1 MEQLRIAA
9 ATAED
14 GQSLERE
21 LNPPHISMWQKI
33 KYVAVCMCWVL
44 YYLYYFVFNIRSNMW
59 WFGDVR
65 SKLPTC
71 VKGIALNSGNPKED

>member
-33 KYVAVCMCWVL
+33 KYVAVCMC
-44 YYLYYFVFNIRSNMW
+44 
-59 WFGDVR
+59 
-65 SKLPTC
+65 
-71 VKGIALNSGNPKED
+71 